1 MNEKMK
7 FVLVEMDETDIA
19 AEKLAAVGLNGVVL
33 GFESDD
39 ISKELFEA
47 APDLRDALAMLYS
60 FCNSTS
66 VYMSIPTR
74 FLDQA
79 EMALRRANRKDC

>member
-1 MNEKMK
+1 MGKK
-7 FVLVEMDETDIA
+7 YVLVEMDETEIA
-19 AEKLAAVGLNGVVL
+19 AEKLAAAGLNGVVL
-33 GFESDD
+33 GFESDE
-39 ISKELFEA
+39 ISMELFEA
-47 APDLRDALAMLYS
+47 AADLRDALANLHS

-79 EMALRRANRKDC
+79 EMALRRSKRK